1 MSKTFRNSKVRKSKN
16 SSLLSFA
23 APARPFGQKNIPLLS
38 LSCESQLPPVVM
50 VLALSELSLLPFTF
64 AIASLQLQNFL
75 STSTLLRYPFG
86 TTTLPTSP
94 FFSFG
99 VATCHR
105 RSLAPPNPSLTLRL
119 SSRVRFAGF
128 SGSIC
133 LFTLPFSSCG
143 GTVSSK

>member
-1 MSKTFRNSKVRKSKN
+1 MSKTFHNNKVRKSKN

-23 APARPFGQKNIPLLS
+23 TPPRPSWPKTHSSP
-38 LSCESQLPPVVM
+38 LSCAYSQLPPVIM
-50 VLALSELSLLPFTF
+50 VLALSELSLLPFTVS
-64 AIASLQLQNFL
+64 IASLQLQNFL

-86 TTTLPTSP
+86 TTTLPTSS

-105 RSLAPPNPSLTLRL
+105 RSLATPNPSLTLRL
-119 SSRVRFAGF
+119 SSRDQFPGF
-128 SGSIC
+128 SRSIC
-133 LFTLPFSSCG
+133 LFALPFSSCS